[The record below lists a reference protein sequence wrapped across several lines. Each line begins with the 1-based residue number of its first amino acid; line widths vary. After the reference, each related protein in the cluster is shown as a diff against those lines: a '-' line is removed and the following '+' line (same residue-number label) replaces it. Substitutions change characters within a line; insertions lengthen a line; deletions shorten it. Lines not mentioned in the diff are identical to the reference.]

1 MTETTPDL
9 DALIEA
15 ATSTDAGEPAEK
27 RVRKTRVAK
36 PKDTLTVP
44 PLEDAKPAPPP
55 RAR

>member
-1 MTETTPDL
+1 MSDPTN
-9 DALIEA
+9 
-15 ATSTDAGEPAEK
+15 DAGEPAEK

-55 RAR
+55 RAEPQ